1 MYIRTSSFVSF
12 ETTFYIAC
20 IQQGFV
26 DPKCNR
32 GDDHLPPPRSSANM
46 SYGLAYWYDILP
58 QTQKLSELIST
69 YGE

>member
-1 MYIRTSSFVSF
+1 MYIRTSSFVSL

-32 GDDHLPPPRSSANM
+32 DLINHSSNLK
-46 SYGLAYWYDILP
+46 SN
-58 QTQKLSELIST
+58 LISPFELYKLDMYIYT
-69 YGE
+69 FNTRIIGWKV